1 MINLAKAIGRLVIS
15 YKEIQQLAGFTTL
28 VYEMKEVLDDLEKGK
43 FVRTQVTGSN
53 EGFKNRESQGE
64 SINDMNKGRLVE
76 TDDYIKF

>member
-1 MINLAKAIGRLVIS
+1 
-15 YKEIQQLAGFTTL
+15 
-28 VYEMKEVLDDLEKGK
+28 MKEVLDDLEKGK